1 MFASFSYE
9 SRSPEDTAR
18 LARQLGERAFA
29 GMLITLD
36 GDLGA
41 GKTTFSQAFAAAI
54 GVKEPVNSPTFT
66 LIKEYEGD
74 AFPFYH
80 MDAYRLS
87 LMEADDL
94 GLDEYFYGDGVT
106 LLEWAERIEPMLPP
120 ERLEMRLEV
129 GTENERYFTLY
140 PHGSAYLKLCMALR
154 QNGVL
159 Q

>member
-1 MFASFSYE
+1 MFATFTYE
-9 SRSPEDTAR
+9 SRSPEETAR
-18 LARQLGERAFA
+18 LARLLGERAFA

-36 GDLGA
+36 GELGA

-54 GVKEPVNSPTFT
+54 GVRETVNSPTFT

-74 AFPFYH
+74 KFPFYH
-80 MDAYRLS
+80 MDAYRLT

-94 GLDEYFYGDGVT
+94 GLDEYFYGEGVT
-106 LLEWAERIEPMLPP
+106 LLEWAERIEPMLPL

-129 GTENERYFTLY
+129 VNDSGRFFLLY
-140 PHGSAYLKLCMALR
+140 PHGSAYLKLCMELKA
-154 QNGVL
+154 NGVL